1 MGERQSPG
9 GSGSGVATSDA
20 STGSP
25 AHQSSALPSATDSAP
40 VDQPG
45 LEPNGTRLS
54 SSWPANAASKNSG
67 EGVDLVAVQP
77 ADVVVPQAVPV
88 TALVSTVL
96 SADSGVNSPDPVPP
110 APIDSSLRW
119 ALAGWG
125 TRPRP
130 AGQPA
135 SGATATTSNAL
146 VSAIDPTAPQLV
158 YMGGVLGIKPNYASI
173 VPLSPEQ
180 KCSTGCLQI
189 KYDNI
194 TVSSG
199 TKALT
204 TWIGANGVGS
214 DTIWTFSESTDSAI
228 EYLSTH
234 TNDMS
239 DHWYLLGSPST
250 PGNFNT
256 STSWRQLPAG
266 DYRNVTFV
274 VRQYDSVADYP
285 AGSANQ
291 ARSNASLSVHRSGY
305 DNLDLTRP
313 STTWVDP
320 RTGVTVLYFTTY
332 PLPIINTWFR
342 SQQWILSQ
350 DKALRPGI
358 ESQYWNRPIAL
369 PNPW

>member
-1 MGERQSPG
+1 
-9 GSGSGVATSDA
+9 
-20 STGSP
+20 
-25 AHQSSALPSATDSAP
+25 
-40 VDQPG
+40 
-45 LEPNGTRLS
+45 
-54 SSWPANAASKNSG
+54 
-67 EGVDLVAVQP
+67 
-77 ADVVVPQAVPV
+77 
-88 TALVSTVL
+88 
-96 SADSGVNSPDPVPP
+96 
-110 APIDSSLRW
+110 
-119 ALAGWG
+119 
-125 TRPRP
+125 
-130 AGQPA
+130 
-135 SGATATTSNAL
+135 
-146 VSAIDPTAPQLV
+146 
-158 YMGGVLGIKPNYASI
+158 MGGVLGIKPNYASI

-199 TKALT
+199 TTALT
-204 TWIGANGVGS
+204 TWISANGVGS
-214 DTIWTFSESTDSAI
+214 DTFWTFSESTDSAI

-250 PGNFNT
+250 PGNSNT
-256 STSWRQLPAG
+256 STSWRQLPVG
-266 DYRNVTFV
+266 DYSNVTFV

-285 AGSANQ
+285 AGSANK

-305 DNLDLTRP
+305 DKLDLTRP
-313 STTWVDP
+313 SATWVDP
-320 RTGVTVLYFTTY
+320 RTGATVLYFITY
-332 PLPIINTWFR
+332 PLPIINTLLR

>member
-1 MGERQSPG
+1 
-9 GSGSGVATSDA
+9 
-20 STGSP
+20 
-25 AHQSSALPSATDSAP
+25 
-40 VDQPG
+40 
-45 LEPNGTRLS
+45 
-54 SSWPANAASKNSG
+54 
-67 EGVDLVAVQP
+67 
-77 ADVVVPQAVPV
+77 
-88 TALVSTVL
+88 
-96 SADSGVNSPDPVPP
+96 
-110 APIDSSLRW
+110 
-119 ALAGWG
+119 
-125 TRPRP
+125 
-130 AGQPA
+130 
-135 SGATATTSNAL
+135 
-146 VSAIDPTAPQLV
+146 
-158 YMGGVLGIKPNYASI
+158 MGGVLGIKPNYASI

-189 KYDNI
+189 TYDNI

-204 TWIGANGVGS
+204 AWIGANGVGS
-214 DTIWTFSESTDSAI
+214 DTFWTFSESTDSAI
-228 EYLSTH
+228 EYLGTH

-239 DHWYLLGSPST
+239 DHWYLMGSPST

-256 STSWRQLPAG
+256 SASWRQLPAG
-266 DYRNVTFV
+266 DYSNVTFV

-291 ARSNASLSVHRSGY
+291 ARSNVSISVHRSGY

-313 STTWVDP
+313 SATWVDP
-320 RTGVTVLYFTTY
+320 RTRVTVLYFSTY
-332 PLPIINTWFR
+332 PLPIIKTLFR